1 MLPVFL
7 FSLFESGLFPDN
19 ILLRTK
25 FNPAHLARE
34 NFEFLSFGQQKFGLV
49 EFRSLDLSLQSRS
62 FSLGLNG
69 FGGEYYRETRVA
81 LGFGFGLNR
90 NLAAGVEI
98 DLLNNWVKDYVNR
111 FGYGL
116 KLGGLYQAGQFIFG
130 ALVNNLNQPR
140 FSAID
145 RLPVSYG
152 IDFRYAASVRFTP
165 YFSILGS
172 DRTPPFFRF
181 GIALAPA
188 PPVQITAGVNT
199 DPVQLEYGFRF
210 RIRSLNI
217 LYAGSTHSQ
226 LGLTHGLGLQFAAP

>member
-25 FNPAHLARE
+25 YNPAHLARE
-34 NFEFLSFGQQKFGLV
+34 NFELLSFGQQKFGLD
-49 EFRSLDLSLQSRS
+49 EFRSFDLSLQTRS
-62 FSLGLNG
+62 FGLCLNG
-69 FGGEYYRETRVA
+69 FGGDYYRENRVA
-81 LGFGFGLNR
+81 LGLAFGLNR
-90 NLAAGVEI
+90 NLAAGIEI
-98 DLLNNWVKDYVNR
+98 DLLNNWIKDYANR

-130 ALVNNLNQPR
+130 AFVNNLNQPR

-145 RLPVSYG
+145 RLPISYG
-152 IDFRYAASVRFTP
+152 IDFCYAASVRFAP

-172 DRTPPFFRF
+172 DQIPPFFRF
-181 GIALAPA
+181 GIGLAPA
-188 PPVQITAGVNT
+188 SPVKITAGVNT
-199 DPVQLEYGFRF
+199 DPVQLEYGFQF
-210 RIRSLNI
+210 RIRSLNF